1 MPLIAVVQ
9 RAAARAALRQGVPR
23 RAGRIVSC
31 RDLPHVHRV
40 LGRELVDAVVV
51 DVLAS
56 GAADP
61 TFALAAAFPRIPVFA
76 FSAFRA
82 DDNRLVAACYAAGL
96 RGVLVDGVDTPV
108 AGRLVARRN
117 ASSARLLALNDAPR
131 RLRLTEPIQRRAWEE
146 VFLRAGAP
154 TTTADIA
161 RVLRRTR
168 EHLSREF
175 AAGGAPNLKR
185 VIDLARALCAA
196 DLLANPGYDVRMVAR
211 VLGYSSPSHLAGVTR
226 RIAGVRPSELGRLG
240 LNGVFQRF
248 LKGRTRS
255 RI

>member
-1 MPLIAVVQ
+1 MPVIAVVH
-9 RAAARAALRQGVPR
+9 RAGARAALRQGVPR
-23 RAGRIVSC
+23 RAARIVSC
-31 RDLPHVHRV
+31 RDLPHVQR
-40 LGRELVDAVVV
+40 LLARELVDAIVV
-51 DVLAS
+51 DILALGS
-56 GAADP
+56 PEPA
-61 TFALAAAFPRIPVFA
+61 FALTAAFPRIPVFA
-76 FSAFRA
+76 FSAFRP
-82 DDNRLVAACYAAGL
+82 DDSRLLAACYAGGL

-108 AGRLVARRN
+108 AGHIVACRT
-117 ASSARLLALNDAPR
+117 ASRERQVALGDAPR
-131 RLRLTEPIQRRAWEE
+131 RLRLTEPLQRRAWDE

-161 RVLRRTR
+161 RALRRTR

-185 VIDLARALCAA
+185 VIDLARAVCAA
-196 DLLANPGYDVRMVAR
+196 DLLANPGYDVGGVAR
-211 VLGYSSPSHLAGVTR
+211 ILGYSSPGHLAGVSR

-240 LNGVFQRF
+240 PPGVFQRF